1 MWLFS
6 RSPYVTDR
14 NGEFKMLDFK
24 KEDIATI
31 LVRYNVAM
39 EKNMTPDEAAEQ
51 LYPKD
56 PLLKAVAVAIYEG
69 EEDDVIDALDA
80 LLDAGKDPLKLID
93 EALLPGM
100 AVVSALYDQGIIFL
114 PNVMMSADAM
124 LEGIDYCKS
133 KTKEIPESKGTVVC
147 HVAEGDVHDIGKNI
161 VAALLRADG
170 FDVVDLGRDVPVD
183 EVVAKAAEIQPV
195 MVTGTALMTT
205 TMYAFKEVN
214 DKMVEKGLKIPFAC
228 GGGAVNQE
236 FVESYSLGVYGE
248 EAAEAAKFANYILK
262 NGSDIQKMR
271 TEFHTH

>member
-1 MWLFS
+1 
-6 RSPYVTDR
+6 
-14 NGEFKMLDFK
+14 MLDFK

-39 EKNMTPDEAAEQ
+39 EKTMTPDEAAEQ

-56 PLLKAVAVAIYEG
+56 KLLKAVAVAIYDG

-100 AVVSALYDQGIIFL
+100 AVVSALYDEGIIFL

-133 KTKEIPESKGTVVC
+133 KTKEIPQSKGTVIC

-170 FDVVDLGRDVPVD
+170 FDVIDLGRDVPVD
-183 EVVAKAAEIQPV
+183 EVVSKAAEVKPV

-214 DKMVEKGLKIPFAC
+214 DKMVEKGLNIPFAC

-262 NGSDIQKMR
+262 NGANIDNLR
-271 TEFHTH
+271 DEFHFH